1 MNLRA
6 NSQVT
11 FFVVKLPS
19 VSTFFIQ
26 EARYEELIAQE
37 LSFLVENHYSYYDV
51 MYMMPVYLRKKIINI
66 LFERNQKLL
75 KEKQKAA
82 GYKDV

>member
-1 MNLRA
+1 
-6 NSQVT
+6 VT
-11 FFVVKLPS
+11 FFVKKLPS

-26 EARYEELIAQE
+26 EPSYEEVIAE
-37 LSFLVENHYSYYDV
+37 EVSFLVENHYSYYDV
-51 MYMMPVYLRKKIINI
+51 IYSIPVYMRKKIINI
-66 LFERNQKLL
+66 LLEKNKRLL

>member
-1 MNLRA
+1 M
-6 NSQVT
+6 T
-11 FFVVKLPS
+11 FFVKQFPS

-26 EARYEELIAQE
+26 DSKYEELIAQE
-37 LSFLVENHYSYYDV
+37 INFLVENHYSYYDV
-51 MYMMPVYLRKKIINI
+51 MYMIPVYLRKKILNI

>member
-11 FFVVKLPS
+11 FFVRPLPL

-26 EARYEELIAQE
+26 ESNYEEVLVQE
-37 LSFLVENHYSYYDV
+37 LSFLVENHYSYFDI
-51 MYMMPVYLRKKIINI
+51 MYFMPVYLRKKIISI
-66 LFERNQKLL
+66 LLERNDKIL

-82 GYKDV
+82 GYQNL